1 MFTKSN
7 LLGTLVGTVTNVILM
22 WIYMLPIF
30 WPFWDKHHNNIEGL
44 HKEPPENL
52 WIILSMILMGFILST
67 IYGKLKEENH
77 NFMGG
82 FEIAGW
88 IAAFYFFGINLLQ
101 FGYTNHYDL
110 TGTLVD
116 GIIGIIM
123 FGISGGLIAL
133 VYKATSK

>member
-7 LLGTLVGTVTNVILM
+7 LLGTLVGAVAIYILV

-44 HKEPPENL
+44 HKEPPETL
-52 WIILSMILMGFILST
+52 WIIISIIILSFILST
-67 IYGKLKEENH
+67 IYGKFKKENH

-82 FEIAGW
+82 FVVAGW
-88 IAAFYFFGINLLQ
+88 VAAFYSVGISLGHY
-101 FGYTNHYDL
+101 GYMNHYDL
-110 TGTLVD
+110 TGILVD
-116 GIIGIIM
+116 AVVGIVMYGIV
-123 FGISGGLIAL
+123 GGLIAL